1 MYSDFLKKIILMFFF
16 ILFATPYCR
25 PAFAESEADM
35 QMLLMFYNE
44 KDLVVSSTRHPKPIS
59 QVAENITVI
68 TAKEIE
74 AMNAHTVAEIL
85 NRIPG
90 VFLNFSQEYG
100 ANSKITIQG
109 SEDRQV
115 LFLIDGI
122 VPWNFLSEGVAET
135 NSIPVGIIERI
146 EIIKGPASSAWGSSL
161 GGVVNIL
168 TKPTGNA
175 EKPTGSVRASYGKK
189 NSQDYRADFAGEVKS
204 VGYYLFA
211 GRQESDGLKASRDF
225 ENNSFYAKF
234 NIPVSKGINLN
245 LNGGYSEPDQNFG
258 DFPSA
263 NYSSRGEARTFFATA
278 SMDAILTPEL
288 TTRVSLYTS
297 RLEFN
302 RTDKNLGLESLF
314 GPFGQEGALFQKD
327 AFDEE
332 TWGGTAKVVW
342 SGQIHTA
349 VFGVDASRG
358 KLDETYQT
366 GSLLQLFGFPAET
379 ETNPDIDKWAI
390 YLNDTIT
397 TGAFSITPGIRFDD
411 NDITDSFVSPSL
423 GVTYK
428 IRKDSIIRASAARG
442 FTIPPLSFLSGSETS
457 NPSLDPEEVWS
468 FQAGAEST
476 AAKYVW
482 LKANVF
488 YHELDKAIVREST
501 GIENQG
507 KVKRKGFELEAETLP
522 VYNFSLLAGISYV
535 DIDPF
540 NELGANENY
549 SYVIGLRYDDKRS
562 FRAELFGRYN
572 YWDLPDFWGAKYDNF
587 IWDLNLNK
595 KITRIEKIVPE
606 IFFTVH
612 NLFGSSYYTNIESK
626 NPERWA
632 EAGVRI
638 SF

>member
-1 MYSDFLKKIILMFFF
+1 MYSHFFKKF
-16 ILFATPYCR
+16 ILLFFSLLFAIPYCR

-122 VPWNFLSEGVAET
+122 VPWNFISEGSAET

-189 NSQDYRADFAGEVKS
+189 NTQDYRAGVSGKVKS

-211 GRQESDGLKASRDF
+211 GRQESDGLRESRDF

-234 NIPVSKGINLN
+234 NIPVSNDVSLN

-263 NYSSRGEARTFFATA
+263 NYSSRGEARTVFATA
-278 SMDAILTPEL
+278 SMDAVLTPEL
-288 TTRVSLYTS
+288 TTKVSLYTS

-302 RTDKNLGLESLF
+302 RTDKNLGLEPLF
-314 GPFGQEGALFQKD
+314 GPFGEEGALFQKD

-358 KLDETYQT
+358 QLDETYQT

-397 TGAFSITPGIRFDD
+397 AGAFSITPGIRFDD

-482 LKANVF
+482 LKANIF
-488 YHELDKAIVREST
+488 YHELDKAIVREPT

-572 YWDLPDFWGAKYDNF
+572 YWDLPDLWGAKYDNF

-595 KITRIEKIVPE
+595 KFPRIEKIVPE